1 MQRFLFVLLGMAMT
15 GTFAAPSSA
24 AELQAGVAVVDIS
37 PPRGYRMSGYF
48 RERLNTGTH
57 DPLQAKALFLRQGD
71 EQAALVFCDLIGIA
85 REVSGRA
92 RALAAKKTGIPA
104 ANILIAA
111 THSHTG
117 PLYMGALRQYF
128 HDQTVAAK
136 GEDTHE
142 KIDYPAVLAERL
154 ANAID
159 KAKKSARPIV
169 SRRRHGTSRDVVV
182 QPSFSHEGRH
192 GAFQS
197 GQTQSQHRA
206 AGRPHRSRR
215 RTAPDAERRQ
225 GSRALDRLRPA
236 PGHGWRHGI
245 LGGLSVLPRTQAA
258 FGPGAGGC
266 FTVRNRDVRRHQS
279 H

>member
-1 MQRFLFVLLGMAMT
+1 MT

-48 RERLNTGTH
+48 RERLNTGSH

-92 RALAAKKTGIPA
+92 CALAAKKTGIPA

-117 PLYMGALRQYF
+117 PLYMGAPAPILPRSNRCGQGRGYTREDRLSCCPRRAAGKCDRQG
-128 HDQTVAAK
+128 Q
-136 GEDTHE
+136 E
-142 KIDYPAVLAERL
+142 I
-154 ANAID
+154 
-159 KAKKSARPIV
+159 RPPDC

-225 GSRALDRLRPA
+225 GLSR
-236 PGHGWRHGI
+236 
-245 LGGLSVLPRTQAA
+245 S
-258 FGPGAGGC
+258 
-266 FTVRNRDVRRHQS
+266 
-279 H
+279 